1 MMVVRLKGMERA
13 VESKGAPRLRLFY
26 FIFFFFLNHYGRFV
40 LHPALQHMLDDSIMA
55 QKRRDRRTPL

>member
-1 MMVVRLKGMERA
+1 MVVRLKGMERA
-13 VESKGAPRLRLFY
+13 VESKGAPRLRLLF
-26 FIFFFFLNHYGRFV
+26 FISFFFFFNHYGRFV